1 MTASPRPGRL
11 GGKVAF
17 VTGAARGQGR
27 SHCVRLAAEGADV
40 VAFDL
45 CAPVERR
52 AYIPAATEDDLAET
66 ARAVAEAGGRAVT
79 IRGDVRAADDL
90 ARARDAGLAAFG
102 RVDVVCANA
111 GTGSAGKLTHELDEA
126 DWAVTLGV
134 NLTGVWLT
142 VKTFL
147 PHLVERGGGSI
158 VLIGSAAALKAV
170 PHLAD
175 YVCAKAGVVALTRTV
190 ANEYGHHGVRANCIC
205 PGNVATDLVVN
216 DEVLRMFRPD
226 LERPTL
232 ADAAPVLAA
241 MAPLAGQPLLQPS
254 DVSEAVLWLA
264 SDDSRWVTGAVL
276 PVDMGMT
283 AT

>member
-52 AYIPAATEDDLAET
+52 AYIPAATEDNLAET

-79 IRGDVRAADDL
+79 IRGDVRSAGDL

-147 PHLVERGGGSI
+147 PHLAERGGGSI
-158 VLIGSAAALKAV
+158 VLIGSALLFTIASSWIPGPHGGRYALDHRFRLYPAS
-170 PHLAD
+170 AD
-175 YVCAKAGVVALTRTV
+175 WSSP
-190 ANEYGHHGVRANCIC
+190 I
-205 PGNVATDLVVN
+205 
-216 DEVLRMFRPD
+216 VLRP
-226 LERPTL
+226 
-232 ADAAPVLAA
+232 A
-241 MAPLAGQPLLQPS
+241 Q
-254 DVSEAVLWLA
+254 
-264 SDDSRWVTGAVL
+264 
-276 PVDMGMT
+276 
-283 AT
+283 